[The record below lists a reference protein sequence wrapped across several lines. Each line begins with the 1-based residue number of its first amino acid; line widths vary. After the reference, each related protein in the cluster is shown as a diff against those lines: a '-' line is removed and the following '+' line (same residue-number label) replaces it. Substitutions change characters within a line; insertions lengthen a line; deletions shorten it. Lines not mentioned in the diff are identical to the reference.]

1 MQTAATISVPPALRP
16 ICVDLDGTL
25 IQTDILVESLL
36 LACRS
41 WTTLRSIP
49 RLLVRG
55 KAAFKAGLAKSC
67 TLPYALLPYDT
78 VLIEFLKQKKAMGSA
93 LFLVTASNSSVAV
106 RINEHLGFLFDD
118 VLASDER
125 HNLRGDNKATLLVER
140 FGERGFTYIGNDAA
154 DLRVWCRA
162 GGAMIV
168 GASARVIRRARKTAP
183 VEHVFNHR
191 GLNRSPWML
200 LLAGLLTL
208 ALSRATYAFGRT
220 ISSLAGKSSH

>member
-1 MQTAATISVPPALRP
+1 MPTAVTIPTPPALRP

-41 WTTLRSIP
+41 WTTFRSIP

-55 KAAFKAGLAKSC
+55 KAAFKAGLAESC
-67 TLPYALLPYDT
+67 APPCALLPYDT
-78 VLIEFLKQKKAMGSA
+78 VLIDFLKQRKTTGIE
-93 LFLVTASNSSVAV
+93 LLLVTASNSSIAV
-106 RINEHLGFLFDD
+106 RINEHLDFLFDD
-118 VLASDER
+118 VLASDEH
-125 HNLRGDNKATLLVER
+125 HNLRGDNKARLLVER

-183 VEHVFNHR
+183 VEHVFDHR
-191 GLNRSPWML
+191 GLNRPPWML
-200 LLAGLLTL
+200 LSAGLLTL
-208 ALSRATYAFGRT
+208 ALSRATYAFERA
-220 ISSLAGKSSH
+220 ISSFAGKSSP